1 MDLRKEFE
9 KETGL
14 PWHDEWM
21 PYSPSSKY
29 LHWLESRLQWIS
41 VEERLPEPNIK
52 VLGLHWFVPNE
63 HTPDGIYDEQL
74 VYLDGDSFY
83 LCIEGACALP
93 IEVTH
98 WMPLP
103 SPPSE
108 LSDSPDR

>member
-9 KETGL
+9 KENPEVVGET
-14 PWHDEWM
+14 DRDFYDSNYIE
-21 PYSPSSKY
+21 
-29 LHWLESRLQWIS
+29 WLESRLQWIS

-74 VYLDGDSFY
+74 VYLDGDRFY